1 MQERKLRVALV
12 DDDIM
17 VGMVFKAAMG
27 SAYLLDVYPDGEQL
41 LANIDLTLPDVIIL
55 DVQLPGKSGYQICRF
70 LRNIPRFRST
80 PIIFMSS
87 HDELEAKMAGYD
99 AGADD
104 FIVKPCY
111 PEEMINKIR
120 LAEKLI
126 NDRQTLT
133 LQADF
138 ASQTAFTAMSSM
150 GELSIVLEFMRAALN
165 CTTPTALATVLV
177 NTLHQYQLQGVIG
190 FIETHDTYFFS
201 TDTILSPLAA
211 TLVKNVRDMGRIFE
225 YKNRLAINY
234 PHITIIIHNLPL
246 ENPDFVGRLRDNL
259 ALIAESAEQKLVLFE
274 QQNRRQQQE
283 QGILK
288 AANALAI
295 SLQIARAREQES
307 ADKTK
312 QLIQA
317 YLQKFEHNLLS
328 LGLTEAQELFLT
340 ADAQD
345 WIAKI
350 TTSLEPHSALQNSVL
365 ETILQLQELT
375 AEMLDPQETCLK

>member
-1 MQERKLRVALV
+1 MYERKLRVALV

-17 VGMVFKAAMG
+17 VGIIFKAAVG
-27 SAYLLDVYPDGEQL
+27 SMYLLEVYPDGEQL
-41 LANIDLTLPDVIIL
+41 LADIDLTLPDVILL

-70 LRNIPRFRST
+70 LRNIPRFRNT

-87 HDELEAKMAGYD
+87 HDEVEAKMAGYD

-104 FIVKPCY
+104 FMVKPCY

-133 LQADF
+133 AQANF

-150 GELSIVLEFMRAALN
+150 GELSTVLEFMRQALN
-165 CTTPTALATVLV
+165 CTTPAALANALM
-177 NTLHQYQLQGVIG
+177 NTLRQYQLHGIIG
-190 FIETHDTYFFS
+190 FMGVNETCFS
-201 TDTILSPLAA
+201 TDAVSSPLAA

-234 PHITIIIHNLPL
+234 PHVSVIIHNLPL

-259 ALIAESAEQKLVLFE
+259 ALIVESTEQKLALFE
-274 QQNRRQQQE
+274 QQQRRQQQE
-283 QGILK
+283 QGILT
-288 AANALAI
+288 AAHVLAR
-295 SLQIARAREQES
+295 SLQAAQKQEQES
-307 ADKTK
+307 AEKTK

-340 ADAQD
+340 VEAQD

-350 TTSLEPHSALQNSVL
+350 HASLDPHSSLQNSVL
-365 ETILQLQELT
+365 ETINQLQSLT
-375 AEMLDPQETCLK
+375 AEMLDPHA